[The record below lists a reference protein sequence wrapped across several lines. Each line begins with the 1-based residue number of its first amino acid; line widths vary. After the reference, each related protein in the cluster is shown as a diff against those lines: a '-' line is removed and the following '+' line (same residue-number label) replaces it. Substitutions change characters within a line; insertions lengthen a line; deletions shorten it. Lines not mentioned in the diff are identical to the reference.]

1 MKLDKIY
8 VINLPYR
15 TDRKEQILNELKK
28 VDASNVEIFSA
39 IRPQEKLILH
49 WNKNYLNPLPN
60 WYNGNPTTY
69 RIGALGCLL
78 SHVTIMKKALKNN
91 YENIL
96 ILEDDT
102 CFINNNNITIDKI
115 VERYSKFLDK
125 TEYGIFYLAG
135 NTAANCLKHIVKEVY
150 LTNGTLTTGSYIINK
165 KTMQYIVN
173 NIQGYEKEIDKYYLE
188 VIQKNFPCFICLPNL
203 TRQRASY
210 SDIICKNTDY
220 DLNTLK

>member
-28 VDASNVEIFSA
+28 VDALNVEIFSA

-49 WNKNYLNPLPN
+49 WNKNYLDPLPN
-60 WYNGNPTTY
+60 WYTGNATTY

-78 SHVTIMKKALKNN
+78 SHVAIMKKALKNN

-102 CFINNNNITIDKI
+102 CFITNNITIDKI

-125 TEYGIFYLAG
+125 T
-135 NTAANCLKHIVKEVY
+135 
-150 LTNGTLTTGSYIINK
+150 
-165 KTMQYIVN
+165 
-173 NIQGYEKEIDKYYLE
+173 D
-188 VIQKNFPCFICLPNL
+188 
-203 TRQRASY
+203 
-210 SDIICKNTDY
+210 
-220 DLNTLK
+220 